1 MPFSEFMHLF
11 EIAIHASICEL
22 YIILPLLLA
31 QEKIV
36 RQLFGPFARILAL
49 QLGQNA
55 NMYEAYICGLHKYKR
70 CDAFS

>member
-49 QLGQNA
+49 QLGHNA
-55 NMYEAYICGLHKYKR
+55 NIYEAYICGLHKYKR